1 MRRASATRSAAVAVR
16 SIAVARERGVMT
28 SAAVWSPKPRD
39 AVTSRAVLRSRVPA
53 SADERTNEASSAG
66 LRAAESSSW
75 GWMPSAISVR
85 LATPLSSRIIGFIA
99 MPNQRTGP
107 AATFAVASGS
117 DTASVLGTIS
127 PTIIENTVAISMART
142 EATDEAVDSDRPSC
156 WSGPMSSTPI
166 DGLAMKP
173 STRVVRVMPSW
184 QAESW
189 VESRR
194 CEVSTDR
201 APGSPAST
209 ALCTVGRS
217 RATSENSAATN
228 RAVPTVRTTPRSSSS
243 HGVMIG
249 PSYGGAPAVRLPAFL
264 PETEPDPP
272 GG

>member
-1 MRRASATRSAAVAVR
+1 M
-16 SIAVARERGVMT
+16 
-28 SAAVWSPKPRD
+28 
-39 AVTSRAVLRSRVPA
+39 TSRAVLRSRVPA
-53 SADERTNEASSAG
+53 SAEERTSEASSAG
-66 LRAAESSSW
+66 LRAADSSSC
-75 GWMPSAISVR
+75 GSMPSASRVR
-85 LATPLSSRIIGFIA
+85 FATPLSSRIIGFIA
-99 MPNQRTGP
+99 MPNHRTGA
-107 AATFAVASGS
+107 AATFAVAIGS

-127 PTIIENTVAISMART
+127 PTIIENTVAISIAST
-142 EATDEAVDSDRPSC
+142 DATDDAVDADRPSDS
-156 WSGPMSSTPI
+156 SGPCSSTPI

-184 QAESW
+184 HADSW

-194 CEVSTDR
+194 CEVSTDF

-209 ALCTVGRS
+209 ARCTAGRS

-249 PSYGGAPAVRLPAFL
+249 PSYGEASRVPGPPGSTSRRS
-264 PETEPDPP
+264 PDPP